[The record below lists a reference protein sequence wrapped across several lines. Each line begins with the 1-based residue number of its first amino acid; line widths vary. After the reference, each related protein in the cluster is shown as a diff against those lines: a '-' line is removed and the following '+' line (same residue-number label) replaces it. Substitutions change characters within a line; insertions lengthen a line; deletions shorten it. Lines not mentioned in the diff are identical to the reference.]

1 MFLSAWM
8 YDLRY
13 DIFENF
19 VMRNLIANFW
29 NPINEFAAYNS
40 TCHWKKIYCTDF
52 VGMTLLMGDHTSE
65 YQDIQDVLIIWN
77 ILWAHCLFSILFH
90 IRFKSF
96 DIYKILNRALVY
108 YTYCKLMLGA
118 MYVLNHC
125 IYKDKGSTKTVHHNL
140 FWDYALLTASTQWR
154 VWKLNNSVNN
164 KFYTQEGFEH
174 TLQISLRDF
183 PWSR

>member
-1 MFLSAWM
+1 MSLIIRIDCAFNFHGDVLSAWM

-77 ILWAHCLFSILFH
+77 ILWVYCLLLFFLIFSLNLLIFSIIVSLRWELAH
-90 IRFKSF
+90 
-96 DIYKILNRALVY
+96 N
-108 YTYCKLMLGA
+108 
-118 MYVLNHC
+118 YVS
-125 IYKDKGSTKTVHHNL
+125 KK
-140 FWDYALLTASTQWR
+140 LLT
-154 VWKLNNSVNN
+154 
-164 KFYTQEGFEH
+164 
-174 TLQISLRDF
+174 
-183 PWSR
+183 P